1 MATLVVFKFFCVVLA
16 LFFRTWLTLPDLGC
30 VRVRVRVCVRVRV
43 RGRWGLTTLKTGRF
57 KQPPKLGSVC
67 QLRPVGRSGR
77 SAASSERN
85 PPLLRS

>member
-16 LFFRTWLTLPDLGC
+16 LFFRTWLTLADLGC
-30 VRVRVRVCVRVRV
+30 VRVRVHVRV